1 MYIKNFLNY
10 LNKSKVKN
18 QINQTIEQ
26 LLVFIILVVFTVA
39 FFKTDSGTMWA
50 VGLLFF
56 CLSFRTLMFFL
67 NNLVSIY
74 IDIKFLGKTLR

>member
-1 MYIKNFLNY
+1 MK
-10 LNKSKVKN
+10 K

-26 LLVFIILVVFTVA
+26 LLFLIVLTLFTIA
-39 FFKTDSGTMWA
+39 FFKTESGTMWA
-50 VGLLFF
+50 IGLLFF
-56 CLSFRTLMFFL
+56 CLAFRTLMFFL